1 MNACPVQPEEFVAA
15 VTETAARPA
24 ALERWCV
31 RLNVGPQHNH
41 PYLRWVGGAAC
52 LACKYLRSAR
62 MGPCVGRRE
71 GTAAHDDHLKRG
83 SHSVSSSSSSHSG
96 ASMPV
101 NTVKV
106 LPYLPNPT
114 TSSTISWW

>member
-1 MNACPVQPEEFVAA
+1 MNACSVQPEEFVAA

-24 ALERWCV
+24 FGKMV
-31 RLNVGPQHNH
+31 RSTDVGPQHNH

-62 MGPCVGRRE
+62 MEPCVGRRE